1 MEFKVFSFAVSRSSE
16 SSPSSSQPASG
27 NSRQSDDGQGPLAE
41 PSGET
46 GGRPQGSVQ
55 LLLEDPGAR
64 RDLRRYVRRHLQIRH
79 RKNPVLSKSRNRNKK
94 NRPALLSE
102 KRRISAL
109 RHRWLSRQSRISKH
123 PISDVLLALKKNRE
137 TLNLKAP
144 ALRTKKEEKKVKEP
158 ALSSQSQPTPA
169 SSASSPPATHN
180 RRPTTG
186 KKLFELWKEKFQAEL
201 RSVGNSRLRGLS
213 PKYRWA
219 AAIAAV
225 AIGAAGILIGRWDG
239 SEVTQALH
247 AALIQEKTQNE
258 TLTRNL
264 ETQGAQ
270 LERIRRELKAYA
282 EDTKTLKAKLAQ
294 SEKELQRFDAVRGGL
309 TITTVPDG
317 ATVKVGGDAV
327 ATSPATFQGLIAQTY
342 PVEVE
347 LEGYEPVSLQA
358 EVKPQQFTELG
369 NIVLVRSLGSLDL
382 KSDPDGANYELT
394 DRNGEKITGKTPMT
408 LETIPAGRYRLKMS
422 APLYPAMEQDVV
434 VRKAE
439 TEKIFWAFG
448 EGELVVKTEPEGA
461 EITINGE
468 SKGKSPGRL
477 KLQAG
482 THNVSIQFAPWPAQ
496 TKTVQVV
503 KDLPT
508 EVSFIL
514 TMGKVEITS
523 DKPGTAIWSGD
534 SFLGRTPL
542 QMEIPTAKHD
552 LWAFSPGRMPENQE
566 LELGANESKTAG
578 FHMGKDIDAK
588 IDSKSAPSE
597 QYLAIYLSIQ
607 EGEKLAADGKR
618 LEAYKI
624 LHVADEKLRRFRK
637 LNPDF
642 EQAIV
647 LNRIRSL
654 QKTMTDLEEGRNPAK
669 RSGPMIKVD
678 SNPQP

>member
-1 MEFKVFSFAVSRSSE
+1 MEFKVSSCAVSKSPE
-16 SSPSSSQPASG
+16 SQPSSSPPAPGDLRPADDDRLLDDSEETEDQPRG
-27 NSRQSDDGQGPLAE
+27 L
-41 PSGET
+41 
-46 GGRPQGSVQ
+46 VQ
-55 LLLEDPGAR
+55 LLLDDPGAR
-64 RDLRRYVRRHLQIRH
+64 RDLRRYVRRHLQLHH
-79 RKNPVLSKSRNRNKK
+79 RKNPVPSKSRNRNKK
-94 NRPALLSE
+94 GRPVLLNE
-102 KRRISAL
+102 KRRVSAL

-123 PISDVLLALKKNRE
+123 PISDVLLTLKKNRE
-137 TLNLKAP
+137 NPGSSASQKKKDGQKTRETAP
-144 ALRTKKEEKKVKEP
+144 
-158 ALSSQSQPTPA
+158 
-169 SSASSPPATHN
+169 SSASSQPAKRDRQPTTTSTPPA
-180 RRPTTG
+180 RRPAEW
-186 KKLFELWKEKFQAEL
+186 KKLDEWKEILRTEL
-201 RSVGNSRLRGLS
+201 RSIGNSRIRGLPS
-213 PKYRWA
+213 KYRWA
-219 AAIAAV
+219 AVTAAV
-225 AIGAAGILIGRWDG
+225 AIGAIGILIGRWDG

-247 AALIQEKTQNE
+247 AALIQEKTQTE

-264 ETQGAQ
+264 EIQGTQ

-282 EDTKTLKAKLAQ
+282 EDTKTLQAKLAQ

-309 TITTVPDG
+309 TITTVPEG

-327 ATSPATFQGLIAQTY
+327 ATAPATFQGLIAQTY

-422 APLYPAMEQDVV
+422 APLYPTMEQEVV

-468 SKGKSPGRL
+468 PKGKSPARL

-482 THNVSIQFAPWPAQ
+482 THTVSIQFAPWPAQ
-496 TKTVQVV
+496 TKTVQVI

-508 EVSFIL
+508 DVSFAL

-552 LWAFSPGRMPENQE
+552 LWAFSQGRMPENQE
-566 LELGANESKTAG
+566 LELGANEAKTAE

-607 EGEKLAADGKR
+607 EGEKLATDGKR

-678 SNPQP
+678 SAPQP